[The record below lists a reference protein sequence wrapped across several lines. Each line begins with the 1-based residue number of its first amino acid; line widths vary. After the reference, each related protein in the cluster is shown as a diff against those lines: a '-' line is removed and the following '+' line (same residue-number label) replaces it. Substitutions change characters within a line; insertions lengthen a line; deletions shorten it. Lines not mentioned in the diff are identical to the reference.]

1 MVRLAEKCRRQG
13 GESLAGDL
21 GAGLCPGQAPNGP
34 AARMSLE
41 EPGVEVP
48 GGLKSKTKPRRAGSA
63 AVPMVPR

>member
-63 AVPMVPR
+63 AVPVVPR